1 MGPHKAGGVMT
12 TRGTREELGTHTYSG
27 WKQDENPAPLAGDRE
42 GQGTEERTTRGESQ
56 PLAMGARGPV
66 QDSEWSSKSANRLR
80 LAVLGP

>member
-42 GQGTEERTTRGESQ
+42 GQGTEERHVEKASPWQWGQEGQCRTQ
-56 PLAMGARGPV
+56 NGAAKAPT
-66 QDSEWSSKSANRLR
+66 DSGWQF
-80 LAVLGP
+80 